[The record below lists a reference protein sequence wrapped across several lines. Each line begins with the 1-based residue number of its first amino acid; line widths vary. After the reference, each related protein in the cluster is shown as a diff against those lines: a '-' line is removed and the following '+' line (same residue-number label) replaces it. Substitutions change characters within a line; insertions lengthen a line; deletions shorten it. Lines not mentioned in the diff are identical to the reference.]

1 MLDCASTFAMKINRA
16 QLSHLYCL
24 THPIYVCKLNS
35 NLISIF
41 SNRWFP
47 SERYKSHPE
56 RRYMASTIFGAKR
69 FGYEKVI
76 KTTMG
81 NMRVAVYIPNKW
93 YVCAAIQNKI

>member
-1 MLDCASTFAMKINRA
+1 MNT
-16 QLSHLYCL
+16 
-24 THPIYVCKLNS
+24 
-35 NLISIF
+35 NLISILF
-41 SNRWFP
+41 SSNRRFP

-81 NMRVAVYIPNKW
+81 NMRVAVYIRNKW
-93 YVCAAIQNKI
+93 YVCAIQNIKFRKSLSSLTNHTINVYRNF